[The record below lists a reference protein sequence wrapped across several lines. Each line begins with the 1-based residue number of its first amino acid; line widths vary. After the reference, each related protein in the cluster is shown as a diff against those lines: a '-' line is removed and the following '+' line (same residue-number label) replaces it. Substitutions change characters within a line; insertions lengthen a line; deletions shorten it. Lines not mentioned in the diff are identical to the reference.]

1 MKTMIYLLA
10 LGLLVA
16 SFADAA
22 EIHDAAARGD
32 VAAIEKML
40 AADKSLLEK
49 KDEWVNQEEGWRLIG
64 TPLHLAAIYGQ
75 TDVVK
80 FLVARGADLN
90 APDQELYTPL
100 ALAAYCGRK
109 QTVEFLVKTK
119 GVKIDALTEDKKT
132 PLQLALEGFPLGE
145 PVPHDTR
152 VAIAEILLAHGA
164 NPNTADASKL
174 TPLHVAVIREI
185 PAAVKLLIAKG
196 ADVNAKDENDRTPL
210 SIAESEGFEEIAAL
224 LKKAGGK

>member
-1 MKTMIYLLA
+1 MKSTIYFLMFSLFA
-10 LGLLVA
+10 AAFA
-16 SFADAA
+16 SAG

-80 FLVARGADLN
+80 FLATKGADLN
-90 APDQELYTPL
+90 APDKEKYTTL

-109 QTVEFLVKTK
+109 EIVEFLVKAK
-119 GVKIDALTEDKKT
+119 GVKIDALTEDGKT

-145 PVPHDTR
+145 PVPHETR
-152 VAIAEILLAHGA
+152 AAIAEILLAHGA
-164 NPNTADASKL
+164 NPNTADTTQL
-174 TPLHVAVIREI
+174 TPLHTAVIREI
-185 PAAVKLLIAKG
+185 PAAVKLLLAKG

-210 SIAESEGFEEIAAL
+210 SIAESEGFEEIAAI